1 MATIRKPDFSDP
13 AVRICTV
20 SGATVLLLYLI
31 AILSAREVDVEKM
44 SPSTP
49 RKAIEL
55 NKRNE
60 GVVHSG
66 PGEPLSGRLYR
77 AGVGDQ

>member
-1 MATIRKPDFSDP
+1 MARLRKPDFRDP
-13 AVRICTV
+13 AVRVCTV
-20 SGATVLLLYLI
+20 SGLTVLLLYAI
-31 AILSAREVDVEKM
+31 ALLSANDVDVEHI

-66 PGEPLSGRLYR
+66 PGEPVSGRQFR
-77 AGVGDQ
+77 PGVGDR

>member
-1 MATIRKPDFSDP
+1 MAIIRKPDFSDP
-13 AVRICTV
+13 AVRVCTV
-20 SGATVLLLYLI
+20 SAATVLLLYLI
-31 AILSAREVDVEKM
+31 AIFSANDVDVEKM
-44 SPSTP
+44 APSTP

-77 AGVGDQ
+77 AGVGDH

>member
-1 MATIRKPDFSDP
+1 MASIRKPDFSDP
-13 AVRICTV
+13 AVRVCTV
-20 SGATVLLLYLI
+20 SGVTVLLLYLI
-31 AILSAREVDVEKM
+31 AIFSASEVDVEKM

-49 RKAIEL
+49 RKAIEM

-66 PGEPLSGRLYR
+66 PGEPLSGRMYR
-77 AGVGDQ
+77 AGVGDH